1 MGRLMQPSPTIKTR
15 IPLPD
20 TFHRRSRTPSPSGTA
35 TSGADAACPLD
46 RLHGDKN
53 LQFQREGNLV
63 CVFCRCCSLTTKQM
77 GRTLRQEVGEP
88 GRRRYRQAVQK
99 AARLL
104 AATHAVPARNLT
116 SVTPSPHNI
125 TRKGIELVTAG
136 KPAKPHASHNVS
148 KICRTCAQKSDY
160 QVPR

>member
-1 MGRLMQPSPTIKTR
+1 ML
-15 IPLPD
+15 L
-20 TFHRRSRTPSPSGTA
+20 
-35 TSGADAACPLD
+35 
-46 RLHGDKN
+46 
-53 LQFQREGNLV
+53 
-63 CVFCRCCSLTTKQM
+63 SLTTKKM
-77 GRTLRQEVGEP
+77 GRALRQDVGDP

-160 QVPR
+160 QVPRECRAHLKSNEPRENQSSADRLIVAQGSTEKGKRTGREVGRRLSEREAH